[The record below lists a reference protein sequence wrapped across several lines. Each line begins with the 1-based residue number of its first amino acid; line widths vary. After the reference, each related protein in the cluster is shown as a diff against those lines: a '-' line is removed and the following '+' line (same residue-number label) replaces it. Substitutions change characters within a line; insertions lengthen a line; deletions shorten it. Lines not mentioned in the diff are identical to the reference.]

1 MACLAARF
9 RGTAAAQVLPR
20 TLRARICAPAQP
32 EVHGSA
38 CCVVLAR
45 LAGILTAG
53 RLLHASLQVRHAL
66 PLRHVSAVDWSPFLP
81 APASQADDDSTQQGA
96 AGGSRTD
103 SPSIGNTK
111 PTSWT
116 VECVSV
122 VAESHDVKTFE
133 FRLPA
138 GLDRHAAYRPGQFAT
153 FEFPAAAFRSSTSP
167 AADASALVRTWT
179 VSSHPSWTA
188 RSGTFTISVKRVG
201 VISSYLHDSMRPGS
215 TVTLRAFGGDFT
227 PSLLPPA
234 SASAGGAVLLL
245 AGGIGITPLRAM
257 MHDFLLQAS
266 ASQQAAGNVADGAPA
281 AASATTTSTAPGDL
295 SSAKG
300 ILIAGATQVAAQA
313 VPIER
318 LVLFY
323 SIKGVQDAAFVKEL
337 SAAAEAANVA
347 AAGCGSSFR
356 VQLVV
361 TVSQLQGGAEALQA
375 ARSLWPGIEVY
386 AGRITAQ
393 LLLQYACAQP
403 VTGLSGS
410 VRAAFMC
417 GPAAFMAAAE
427 QLLTGAGL
435 DGARLFSESFSF

>member
-9 RGTAAAQVLPR
+9 RGTAAAHMLPR

-32 EVHGSA
+32 QVHGSA
-38 CCVVLAR
+38 CWVVLAR

-96 AGGSRTD
+96 AEGSRTA
-103 SPSIGNTK
+103 SPGSTTAK

-153 FEFPAAAFRSSTSP
+153 FEFPVAAFRSSTSTAP
-167 AADASALVRTWT
+167 DASALVRTWT

-201 VISSYLHDSMRPGS
+201 VVSSYLHDSMRPGS

-281 AASATTTSTAPGDL
+281 AASATTTSTVPGDL

-300 ILIAGATQVAAQA
+300 ITAGAPLAGAQA

-323 SIKGVQDAAFVKEL
+323 SIKSVQDAAFVKEL

-375 ARSLWPGIEVY
+375 ARSLWPGIEVF